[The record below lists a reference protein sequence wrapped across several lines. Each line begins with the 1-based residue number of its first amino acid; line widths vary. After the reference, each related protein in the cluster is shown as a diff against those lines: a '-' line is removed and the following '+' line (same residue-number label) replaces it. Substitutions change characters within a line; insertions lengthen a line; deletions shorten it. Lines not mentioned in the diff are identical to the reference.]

1 MILVT
6 KLVLFCNSRIDIT
19 FSLFMISLVI
29 YVLKHDVDHL
39 FRHFN
44 PDVL

>member
-1 MILVT
+1 MIRVT
-6 KLVLFCNSRIDIT
+6 KLVLFCISRIYLT

-29 YVLKHDVDHL
+29 YVLKLDMDHFL
-39 FRHFN
+39 RHFR